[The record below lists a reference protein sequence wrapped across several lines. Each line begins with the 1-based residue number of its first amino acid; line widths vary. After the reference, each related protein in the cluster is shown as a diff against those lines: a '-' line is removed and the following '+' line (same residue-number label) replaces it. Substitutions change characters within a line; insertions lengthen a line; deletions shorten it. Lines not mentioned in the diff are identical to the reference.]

1 MQVLGFLFAFHCV
14 QGKRFSALERVVS
27 FLSDSPVVHVE
38 MLPVYRRA
46 GGRGVW
52 VHEAYTAFMGR
63 RFGCYEPNVLDQEET
78 RFLFLPTPPEV
89 GSHGMRFLDSLL
101 GLSYNYVGLP
111 RTLMP
116 EGCRRA
122 ADWEHPPH
130 SIFCS
135 EAGLQLAC
143 MCDSLGLPRSFECT
157 PAELY
162 RRLALHSSVLALER
176 HEIVVLS

>member
-1 MQVLGFLFAFHCV
+1 MSFSMQTLQNAYARAHVNTRR
-14 QGKRFSALERVVS
+14 KRVKIHQASVVS

-101 GLSYNYVGLP
+101 VCAHCCLAIHRELA
-111 RTLMP
+111 
-116 EGCRRA
+116 RA
-122 ADWEHPPH
+122 NGW
-130 SIFCS
+130 
-135 EAGLQLAC
+135 L
-143 MCDSLGLPRSFECT
+143 CDD
-157 PAELY
+157 
-162 RRLALHSSVLALER
+162 SVR
-176 HEIVVLS
+176 WPTDGF